1 MRHGFAENIL
11 PVVAI
16 GYQRGDAEAVLDH
29 FIWSPAVGKVN
40 FPGCSAL
47 LAKKLDVFMSECSLA
62 GYLKENADVLA
73 STPRGS
79 GVKAVRSLSDKKG
92 GDKKAMYLQK
102 ASQFEML
109 CSESQ
114 ESLEERF
121 LNP

>member
-1 MRHGFAENIL
+1 
-11 PVVAI
+11 
-16 GYQRGDAEAVLDH
+16 
-29 FIWSPAVGKVN
+29 
-40 FPGCSAL
+40 
-47 LAKKLDVFMSECSLA
+47 MSECSLA